1 MTDTRGQL
9 APDTPDAELIERVLA
24 GERDLYRILVQRYQR
39 SLFRVA
45 YTMVLDRDTA
55 EDLVQDA
62 FVRAYVNLARCRNRA
77 RFRYWLLSTLR
88 NRALDHVKEKRR
100 RDVSLSDEHVVRR
113 VEVGAASPDPADQ
126 MSIRS
131 ALEGMLDR
139 LSPPLRE
146 AFVLRHIEECSFEE
160 VARLLGTGVSAVKM
174 RVHRARQQLAEWL
187 GEEADVAHPPRD
199 VTGRRAQSS

>member
-1 MTDTRGQL
+1 VSESLPL
-9 APDTPDAELIERVLA
+9 AVASPTDAELIERVLA
-24 GERDLYRILVQRYQR
+24 GERDLYRVLVQRYQR

-88 NRALDHVKEKRR
+88 HRALDHVKEKRR
-100 RDVSLSDEHVVRR
+100 QDVSLSDEHVLRR
-113 VEVGAASPDPADQ
+113 VEGVAAPADPAEG
-126 MSIRS
+126 MELRGALAA
-131 ALEGMLDR
+131 ALES

-146 AFVLRHIEECSFEE
+146 AFVLRHVEQCSFEE

-174 RVHRARQQLAEWL
+174 RVHRARQQLAEL
-187 GEEADVAHPPRD
+187 LEGEGEGK
-199 VTGRRAQSS
+199 VTERGARSS

>member
-1 MTDTRGQL
+1 MSDARSQALTD
-9 APDTPDAELIERVLA
+9 APDAELIERVLA
-24 GERDLYRILVQRYQR
+24 GERDLYRLLVQRYQR

-45 YTMVLDRDTA
+45 YSMVLDRDTA

-100 RDVSLSDEHVVRR
+100 KDVSLSDDKVVRR
-113 VEVGAASPDPADQ
+113 VEVGAQAPDPADS
-126 MSIRS
+126 MSMRT
-131 ALEGMLDR
+131 ALDAVLER

-146 AFVLRHIEECSFEE
+146 AFVLRHVEECSFEE

-187 GEEADVAHPPRD
+187 AEEERAAPAPRD
-199 VTGRRAQSS
+199 VTSRGVRSS